1 MRLLYFSD
9 QEDLTKLHA
18 KQNQDVGISESSTL
32 SFPQA
37 LLEEKNQEIDHLNEQ
52 MRRLQHELENTL
64 EDKVKVLTLCS
75 LLDFFFWG
83 RKNLTV
89 N

>member
-75 LLDFFFWG
+75 LLDFFFG
-83 RKNLTV
+83 DERILL
-89 N
+89 